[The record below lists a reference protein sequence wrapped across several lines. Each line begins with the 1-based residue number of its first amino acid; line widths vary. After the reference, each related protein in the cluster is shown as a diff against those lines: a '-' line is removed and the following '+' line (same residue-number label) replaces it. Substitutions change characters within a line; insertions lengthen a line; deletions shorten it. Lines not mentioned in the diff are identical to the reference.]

1 MTKVRQD
8 AWSHED
14 DLLLAETVLRHIRE
28 GSTQLDAFEEV
39 GDRLNRTGAA
49 CGFRWNAIV
58 RRKYEQA
65 IAIAKKQRKQ
75 KKRAEQR
82 STVLRPALA
91 YHTMEETAYLPDP
104 SEDRTRVNTSE
115 HENPSD
121 RVESNPFLPAQE
133 KDAERGINLGDV
145 IDFLQQLQAARTSGD
160 RISGENKQ
168 LLEENSTLKQK
179 VGELENEIRT
189 LKAHQQTVDDDYQAL
204 IGIMDRARRMVAFQ
218 EQDSESGT
226 TFRMDANG
234 NLEKVAK

>member
-65 IAIAKKQRKQ
+65 IGIAKKQRRQ
-75 KKRAEQR
+75 KKRDEQR
-82 STVLRPALA
+82 TRVIHPASA
-91 YHTMEETAYLPDP
+91 VPSMETAYMEDP
-104 SEDRTRVNTSE
+104 AEFRQDETEETVSQQTENVPVSPVTDSEKMGLSEVISYLQTLQRNTAS
-115 HENPSD
+115 SD
-121 RVESNPFLPAQE
+121 RLE
-133 KDAERGINLGDV
+133 K
-145 IDFLQQLQAARTSGD
+145 
-160 RISGENKQ
+160 
-168 LLEENSTLKQK
+168 ENSHLKAENSRLLQK
-179 VGELENEIRT
+179 VDTLEKEVGSLQNR
-189 LKAHQQTVDDDYQAL
+189 QQTVEDDYQAL

-218 EQDSESGT
+218 DQDSAQGA
-226 TFRMDANG
+226 TFKMDQNG
-234 NLEKVAK
+234 NLEKIAK

>member
-58 RRKYEQA
+58 RKKYEQA
-65 IAIAKKQRKQ
+65 IEIAKKQRKQ

-82 STVLRPALA
+82 SKIVRPAPVFSA
-91 YHTMEETAYLPDP
+91 AESAYLA
-104 SEDRTRVNTSE
+104 
-115 HENPSD
+115 NPSD
-121 RVESNPFLPAQE
+121 TDTNNEIEAVGTDPDITAASDRQAE
-133 KDAERGINLGDV
+133 KEGINLSDV
-145 IDFLQQLQAARTSGD
+145 IAFLKTLQRGKATTGR
-160 RISGENKQ
+160 
-168 LLEENSTLKQK
+168 LEQENSHLKLENDKLLQK
-179 VGELENEIRT
+179 VSELEKEIGGLQNR
-189 LKAHQQTVDDDYQAL
+189 QQTVEDDYQAL

-218 EQDSESGT
+218 DQESVQGA
-226 TFRMDANG
+226 TFKMDQNG
-234 NLEKVAK
+234 NLEKIAK

>member
-58 RRKYEQA
+58 RKKYEQA
-65 IAIAKKQRKQ
+65 IEIAKKQRKQ

-82 STVLRPALA
+82 SKIVRPAPVFSA
-91 YHTMEETAYLPDP
+91 VETAYIADL
-104 SEDRTRVNTSE
+104 SETQNE
-115 HENPSD
+115 
-121 RVESNPFLPAQE
+121 
-133 KDAERGINLGDV
+133 DAEVGTTPDMTVVSDQQAEQQEINLGDV
-145 IDFLQQLQAARTSGD
+145 IAFLKTLQRGKATTGR
-160 RISGENKQ
+160 
-168 LLEENSTLKQK
+168 LEQENSHLK
-179 VGELENEIRT
+179 LENGKLLQKIADLEKEIGGLQSR
-189 LKAHQQTVDDDYQAL
+189 QQTVEDDYQAL

-218 EQDSESGT
+218 DQESVQGA
-226 TFRMDANG
+226 TFKMDQNG

>member
-65 IAIAKKQRKQ
+65 IGIAKKQRRQ
-75 KKRAEQR
+75 KKRDEQR
-82 STVLRPALA
+82 TRVIHPASA
-91 YHTMEETAYLPDP
+91 VPSMETAYMEDP
-104 SEDRTRVNTSE
+104 AEFRQDETEETVSQQTENVPVSPVTDSGKMGLSE
-115 HENPSD
+115 
-121 RVESNPFLPAQE
+121 
-133 KDAERGINLGDV
+133 V
-145 IDFLQQLQAARTSGD
+145 ISYLQTLQRNSAAGD
-160 RISGENKQ
+160 R
-168 LLEENSTLKQK
+168 LEKENSHLKAENSRLLQK
-179 VGELENEIRT
+179 VDTLEKEVGSLQNR
-189 LKAHQQTVDDDYQAL
+189 QQTVEDDYQAL

-218 EQDSESGT
+218 DQDSAQGA
-226 TFRMDANG
+226 TFKMDQNG
-234 NLEKVAK
+234 NLEKIAK

>member
-65 IAIAKKQRKQ
+65 IEIAKKQRKQ
-75 KKRAEQR
+75 KKRAERQ
-82 STVLRPALA
+82 TRPVRPVAGPA
-91 YHTMEETAYLPDP
+91 VPVMEFAEMDIPEADPAEVTPDAAPQETAGP
-104 SEDRTRVNTSE
+104 VQNTGSSSFGLRE
-115 HENPSD
+115 IIAFLRKLENGTSSGS
-121 RVESNPFLPAQE
+121 RLEQE
-133 KDAERGINLGDV
+133 NMHLKA
-145 IDFLQQLQAARTSGD
+145 
-160 RISGENKQ
+160 ENKRLQ
-168 LLEENSTLKQK
+168 SKAD
-179 VGELENEIRT
+179 ELEKEVASLQNR
-189 LKAHQQTVDDDYQAL
+189 QQTVEDDYQAL

-218 EQDSESGT
+218 DQSAEQGA
-226 TFRMDANG
+226 TFKMDKNG

>member
-65 IAIAKKQRKQ
+65 IEIAKKQRKQ

-82 STVLRPALA
+82 SKILRPAPT
-91 YHTMEETAYLPDP
+91 YTSMETAYLPDP
-104 SEDRTRVNTSE
+104 SELKEMDSPELLEGPLEANE
-115 HENPSD
+115 Q
-121 RVESNPFLPAQE
+121 LPAE
-133 KDAERGINLGDV
+133 APAASTKISLKDV
-145 IDFLQQLQAARTSGD
+145 ITFLQSLQKGNATSS
-160 RISGENKQ
+160 RLELENKHLQ
-168 LLEENSTLKQK
+168 EENSQLHAQVST
-179 VGELENEIRT
+179 LENEVKSLQNR
-189 LKAHQQTVDDDYQAL
+189 QQTVEDDYQAL

-218 EQDSESGT
+218 EQENNSGA
-226 TFRMDANG
+226 TFKMDANG
-234 NLEKVAK
+234 NLEKLAK

>member
-39 GDRLNRTGAA
+39 GDKLNRTGAA

-82 STVLRPALA
+82 EKTLRPAPA
-91 YHTMEETAYLPDP
+91 FASMETAYLPDP
-104 SEDRTRVNTSE
+104 TESVSMVTAETPIEMEETPNFIMPLVPPSPQQELDLSTVIAFLQDLRKGSATSE
-115 HENPSD
+115 RLGEENQHLVHENNQL
-121 RVESNPFLPAQE
+121 R
-133 KDAERGINLGDV
+133 KRIN
-145 IDFLQQLQAARTSGD
+145 
-160 RISGENKQ
+160 
-168 LLEENSTLKQK
+168 
-179 VGELENEIRT
+179 ELENEVRS
-189 LKAHQQTVDDDYQAL
+189 LQQRQQTVEDDYQAL

-218 EQDSESGT
+218 EQDSVSGT
-226 TFRMDANG
+226 TFKMDANG

>member
-65 IAIAKKQRKQ
+65 IEIAKKQRKQ

-82 STVLRPALA
+82 GRTIHPVNTPAF
-91 YHTMEETAYLPDP
+91 HVMETAALSDP
-104 SEDRTRVNTSE
+104 SEPTYAAQSAQPEQSSKVEAPAAKQTLSMTDVIHYLQSMQKGSAT
-115 HENPSD
+115 SD
-121 RVESNPFLPAQE
+121 RLDQE
-133 KDAERGINLGDV
+133 NTHLK
-145 IDFLQQLQAARTSGD
+145 
-160 RISGENKQ
+160 
-168 LLEENSTLKQK
+168 EENNKLQMRVK
-179 VGELENEIRT
+179 ELEQEVVALTKR
-189 LKAHQQTVDDDYQAL
+189 QQTVEDDYQAL

-218 EQDSESGT
+218 DQNDSSAPA
-226 TFRMDANG
+226 FKMDENG
-234 NLEKVAK
+234 NLEKIAK

>member
-65 IAIAKKQRKQ
+65 IVIAKKQRKQ
-75 KKRAEQR
+75 KKRAEQVSR
-82 STVLRPALA
+82 KTLHPMTALA
-91 YHTMEETAYLPDP
+91 AMETARLDDPEGLADALPGKLSALPVSQSDAQATE
-104 SEDRTRVNTSE
+104 SLGQLTLKDVIAFLQTLDGGEATSE
-115 HENPSD
+115 RLGEEN
-121 RVESNPFLPAQE
+121 
-133 KDAERGINLGDV
+133 
-145 IDFLQQLQAARTSGD
+145 
-160 RISGENKQ
+160 Q
-168 LLEENSTLKQK
+168 LLQEENRTLKQRIA
-179 VGELENEIRT
+179 ELEHDVEALQNRRQSVE
-189 LKAHQQTVDDDYQAL
+189 DDYQTL
-204 IGIMDRARRMVAFQ
+204 MGIMDRARRMVAFQ
-218 EQDSESGT
+218 EQESEGA
-226 TFRMDANG
+226 TFKMDANG